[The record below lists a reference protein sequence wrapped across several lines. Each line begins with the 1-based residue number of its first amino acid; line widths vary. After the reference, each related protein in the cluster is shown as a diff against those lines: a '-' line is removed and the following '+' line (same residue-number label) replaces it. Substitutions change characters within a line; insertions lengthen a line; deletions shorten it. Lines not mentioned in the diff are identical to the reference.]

1 MWNIQAVKEQ
11 LGPEV
16 CTHILFL
23 HAVLGCDTTSRLYG
37 IGKGISLKKFKS
49 SEHFREQAKVFN
61 AQSASPQEVIAA
73 GEQVLVSMYNGK
85 PGELLDSLRYK
96 RFCEKVATNTS
107 HVQPQS
113 LPPTSAAAKY
123 HSLRVYLQIKQWKD
137 SENDLLPIEWGWRE
151 SEGGL
156 LPVHTD
162 LAPAP
167 DELLRIRFNTR
178 RGDWKRIT

>member
-1 MWNIQAVKEQ
+1 M
-11 LGPEV
+11 
-16 CTHILFL
+16 F
-23 HAVLGCDTTSRLYG
+23 S
-37 IGKGISLKKFKS
+37 
-49 SEHFREQAKVFN
+49 

-123 HSLRVYLQIKQWKD
+123 HSLRVYFQIKQWKD

-167 DELLRIRFNTR
+167 DELLRVIRCNCQADCSSLRCTCRKHNVECSPACGNCKGSACTNSDKSIVADDEDYDF
-178 RGDWKRIT
+178 D